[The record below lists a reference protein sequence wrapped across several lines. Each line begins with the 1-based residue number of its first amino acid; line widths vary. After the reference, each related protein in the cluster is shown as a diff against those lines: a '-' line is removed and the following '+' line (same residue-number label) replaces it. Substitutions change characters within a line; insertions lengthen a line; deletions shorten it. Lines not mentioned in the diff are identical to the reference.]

1 MIELD
6 FGILLFITSII
17 GSASGIII
25 LKKLVKKYNRASI
38 IVILL
43 AGVLLISMLIIIGYG
58 IWDIAD
64 KEDKGTMEYGFKD
77 AC

>member
-1 MIELD
+1 MIALD
-6 FGILLFITSII
+6 FGVLLFISAII

-25 LKKLVKKYNRASI
+25 LKKIVAKYNRTSI
-38 IVILL
+38 VVIVL
-43 AGVLLISMLIIIGYG
+43 AGVLFISMIIILSYG

-77 AC
+77 SC